1 METFQVE
8 APQTIGDTGVS
19 ETLLQELALKTLFLN
34 GEMSV
39 ADLADRMCLSIP
51 VAEEIFQSFRR
62 EKLCEVKGMVR
73 GTHVIMAN
81 SLGKERAVNLI
92 SLNQYAGPAP
102 VSLEDYSARV
112 RAQSVQRAL
121 IEPSQLKLAFEN
133 LVLSESLITR
143 LGTSIASGMSIFLYG
158 PSGTGKTTIAYSI
171 GSIYTDVV
179 LIPYAIEVDRQIVAI
194 YDPSVH
200 QKVKGSVR
208 LDWDCRWFPCYRP
221 RVITGGE
228 LSSEMLDVQI
238 SADGRY
244 LTAPLQLKANNG
256 IFVVDDFGRQRI
268 RSEELLNRWMTPLD
282 RRLDFLMLPGG
293 KKFEIP
299 FDQLVVFSTNQDP
312 RTITDEAF
320 LRRMPNKIKLD
331 HATPE
336 QFMEIFRRECAR
348 RQLDCEDGIAKHLVA
363 LITEEMKQPL
373 SHNLARDLL
382 NQITWSA
389 SYQAIEPKLN
399 GTTLRQ
405 ACLNYFLTAD

>member
-1 METFQVE
+1 ME

-19 ETLLQELALKTLFLN
+19 ATLLEELGLKTLFLN

-51 VAEEIFQSFRR
+51 IAEELFQSFRR

-73 GTHVIMAN
+73 GTHIIAAN
-81 SLGKERAVNLI
+81 SLGKERALSLI
-92 SLNQYAGPAP
+92 ALSQYAGPAP
-102 VSLEDYSARV
+102 VSLEDYGARV

-121 IEPSQLKLAFEN
+121 IEPSQLKLVFEN
-133 LVLSESLITR
+133 LVLSDSLITR
-143 LGTSIASGMSIFLYG
+143 LGTAIASGMSIFLYG
-158 PSGTGKTTIAYSI
+158 PSGTGKTTIACSI

-179 LIPYAIEVDRQIVAI
+179 LIPYAIEVDHQIVAV

-200 QKVKGSVR
+200 QKVKGSFR
-208 LDWDCRWFPCYRP
+208 LDWDRRWFPCHRP

-228 LSSEMLDVQI
+228 LSSEMLEVQL

-256 IFVVDDFGRQRI
+256 IFVVDDFGRQRM

-282 RRLDFLMLPGG
+282 RRLDFLTLPGG

-331 HATPE
+331 YATPE
-336 QFMEIFRRECAR
+336 QFIEIFQRECAR
-348 RQLDCEDGIAKHLVA
+348 RQLNCEEGIAKQLVA

-373 SHNLARDLL
+373 SHNLARDLI
-382 NQITWSA
+382 NQVFWSA
-389 SYQAIEPKLN
+389 AYLGVEPKLN
-399 GTTLRQ
+399 RSVLLQ
-405 ACLNYFLTAD
+405 ACLNYFLTKEEA